1 MQEVSCREIAEMIDH
16 SLLRPNLTDDDIVKG
31 CEIAKK
37 YNVASVCVR
46 PSDVTRAK
54 ELLKDSDVL
63 VTTVIGFPH
72 GAHTT
77 ATKLFEA
84 EEAIKNGAVEIDMV
98 LNIGKLLSH
107 DYDYIEREIKAIVEM
122 AHARGVVVKVILEN
136 CYLTDELKV
145 MACQICERAGADYV
159 KTSTGFGPGGAT
171 IPDIE
176 LMRRSV
182 SPKVKIKA
190 AGGVRTLEAAIQVR
204 AAGCTRFGATATEA
218 IMEECLRREAEGG
231 PRASEPDR

>member
-1 MQEVSCREIAEMIDH
+1 MSITSRDIAKMIDH

-31 CEIAKK
+31 CELARK

-46 PSDVTRAK
+46 PSDVARAK
-54 ELLKDSDVL
+54 ELLEGSEVL

-84 EEAIKNGAVEIDMV
+84 EEAINNGAVELDMV
-98 LNIGKLLSH
+98 LNIGKLLSR
-107 DYDYIEREIKAIVEM
+107 DYDYVEREIKAIVDM
-122 AHARGVVVKVILEN
+122 AHSRGVIVKVILEN

-145 MACQICERAGADYV
+145 KACEISERAGADYV
-159 KTSTGFGPGGAT
+159 KTSTGFGTSGAT
-171 IPDIE
+171 IPDLE

-182 SPKVKIKA
+182 SAKVKIKA
-190 AGGVRTLEAAIQVR
+190 AGGVRTLDAALQVR

-218 IMEECLRREAEGG
+218 IMEEAISREKNGTLREI
-231 PRASEPDR
+231 